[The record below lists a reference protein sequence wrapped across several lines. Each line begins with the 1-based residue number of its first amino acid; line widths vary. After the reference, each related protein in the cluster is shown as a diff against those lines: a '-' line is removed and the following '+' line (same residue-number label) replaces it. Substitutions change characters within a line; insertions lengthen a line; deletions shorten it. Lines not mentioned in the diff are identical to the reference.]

1 MTDWVIPC
9 LLAGVAAAA
18 IGRRTDVYGALTD
31 GAAEGLRVLGR
42 ILPALVVLLSAVQMF
57 RASGAMELLTG
68 LLSPV
73 LEGLGIPPETA
84 VLLLV
89 RPVSGSGAL
98 AVGSQL
104 MEQYGPD
111 SYIGR
116 VTAVMLGCSE
126 TTFYTVAVY
135 YGAAGIRRPRGAGG
149 GCGGL
154 HCRRMG
160 GAGVLSVR
168 PALPVVG
175 QKKGG
180 WGLVVPSL
188 LLYLDRFSG
197 LICRW
202 AVSGAALPQATQQQ
216 ILVVDG
222 LPAAPGRHE
231 AAQATGEH
239 QCAGTA
245 QLLLHALGQTLRH
258 GGSPI

>member
-1 MTDWVIPC
+1 MRDWVIPC

-135 YGAAGIRRPRGAGG
+135 YGAAGIRR
-149 GCGGL
+149 
-154 HCRRMG
+154 MG